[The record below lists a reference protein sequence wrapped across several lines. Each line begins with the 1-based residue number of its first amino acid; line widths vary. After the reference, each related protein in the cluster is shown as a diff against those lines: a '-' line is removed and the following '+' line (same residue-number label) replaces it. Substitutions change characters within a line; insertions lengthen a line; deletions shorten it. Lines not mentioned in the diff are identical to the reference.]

1 MSDGDSG
8 SSLKSGTG
16 SDPWEDDDQDE
27 AEPEIESTEPETTPD
42 EEPTTNQTTTETMST
57 EPTTEPPAAETDQHS
72 VVDTIPH
79 TDGQYPY
86 LLARSSVSDGR
97 DAATLSLPISTEMKK
112 AYNRGILE
120 LDNERFEDAEIQN
133 TDVAIASM
141 LVGLQHLDEVEG
153 ILREWGYG
161 IEQ

>member
-16 SDPWEDDDQDE
+16 SDPWEDDDD
-27 AEPEIESTEPETTPD
+27 ESTDEPDSKPTDGEDTPSSD
-42 EEPTTNQTTTETMST
+42 PTPTTAGAESIST
-57 EPTTEPPAAETDQHS
+57 EPTTELAVDETDQHN
-72 VVDTIPH
+72 VVNVTPH
-79 TDGQYPY
+79 TDGKYPY
-86 LLARSSVSDGR
+86 LLARDSVSDDR
-97 DAATLSLPISTEMKK
+97 DAATLSLPIGTETKK

-120 LDNERFEDAEIQN
+120 LDNERFEDSEIQN

-141 LVGLQHLDEVEG
+141 LVGLQHLDEVES

-161 IEQ
+161 IE

>member
-16 SDPWEDDDQDE
+16 SDPWEDDDPDNE
-27 AEPEIESTEPETTPD
+27 ETGSETTGTRATSDKETTTNSTNTEPKSTDP
-42 EEPTTNQTTTETMST
+42 TTET
-57 EPTTEPPAAETDQHS
+57 PVPGTDQQS
-72 VVDTIPH
+72 VIDMIPH

-86 LLARSSVSDGR
+86 ILARSSVSDGR
-97 DAATLSLPISTEMKK
+97 DAATLSLPIGTETKK

-120 LDNERFEDAEIQN
+120 LDNERFEEAEIQN

-141 LVGLQHLDEVEG
+141 LVGLQHLNEVEE

-161 IEQ
+161 IEK

>member
-16 SDPWEDDDQDE
+16 SDPWEDDNPTDE
-27 AEPEIESTEPETTPD
+27 EPEIESNESETSPD
-42 EEPTTNQTTTETMST
+42 EKSTTDDVTTDSIST
-57 EPTTEPPAAETDQHS
+57 EPTAEPPAPETDQHN

-86 LLARSSVSDGR
+86 LLARSSVSDSR

-120 LDNERFEDAEIQN
+120 LDNERFENAEIQN

-141 LVGLQHLDEVEG
+141 LVGLQHIDEIED

-161 IEQ
+161 IE

>member
-16 SDPWEDDDQDE
+16 SDPWENDDTADE
-27 AEPEIESTEPETTPD
+27 VPEIESTESETTPN
-42 EEPTTNQTTTETMST
+42 EEPTTNEPTTETMST
-57 EPTTEPPAAETDQHS
+57 EPTTEPPAAEADQHN

-97 DAATLSLPISTEMKK
+97 DAATLSLPISREMKK

-120 LDNERFEDAEIQN
+120 LDNERFEDADVQN

-141 LVGLQHLDEVEG
+141 LVGLQHLDEVDD